1 MYDAIIFTGATQYNS
16 KPAESSPIVFDTFVG
31 WKALGPYRI
40 RTELESKGY
49 SVKVIDYYHC
59 LTDDDIEDIF
69 KTYVSKNTLWVGFST
84 TFLNTTVLLKNR
96 SDLFLKLRKQY
107 NVSFIIGGA
116 KSLVEDLEFADI
128 FISGYADDAIV
139 AVTDFLA
146 GKNIDIAWKDY
157 KGKKHIDSNHM
168 YDKKDLSNLNV
179 IWKAEDRI
187 TAQQSLPIE
196 IARGCIFNC
205 SFCNFP
211 LNNKKKFDYIRVK
224 EDMYKEFMR
233 NYEQFGTTYY
243 TFMDDTYNDSMT
255 KLEIMHEVISKL
267 PFKIKFDAFIK
278 PELLVRWP
286 EQVDLLVETG
296 FSGAN
301 LGIESYN
308 PDTRAAIKKM
318 VDIEKVIDSIN
329 NLKIKSN
336 RQVKIQISLIIG
348 LPYEAE
354 ESIWSTREQ
363 VINNPN
369 IDAWNFYPLLIHS
382 KEHDEYLSPIDRAPE
397 KYGYE
402 IKTKKLFA
410 FDKNKSSSPQNHW
423 VTVWKNEHMTAI
435 NAMRLAEKLRLKDAH
450 LQKVAGW
457 NTGNIT
463 SLGLDVEKHYKT
475 NDGLMDKLPHEYLN
489 TQKQIIMKD
498 YLSSINT
505 IIKET
510 TNAI

>member
-1 MYDAIIFTGATQYNS
+1 MYDAVIFTGATQYNS

-31 WKALGPYRI
+31 WRSLGAYRI

-49 SVKVIDYYHC
+49 SVKVIDYFHC
-59 LTDDDIEDIF
+59 LTDEDIEEIF
-69 KTYVSKNTLWVGFST
+69 KKYVSKKTLWVGFST

-96 SDLFLKLRKQY
+96 SDLFLRLRNQY
-107 NVSFIIGGA
+107 NVSFVIGGA

-128 FISGYADDAIV
+128 FISGYADNAIV
-139 AVTDFLA
+139 AVTDLLA
-146 GKNIDIAWKDY
+146 GKDVDMKWRDY

-168 YDKKDLSNLNV
+168 YDKKDLSNIGV
-179 IWKAEDRI
+179 IWKSEDSI
-187 TAQQSLPIE
+187 TAQQALPIE

-224 EDMYKEFMR
+224 EDMYEEFMR

-243 TFMDDTYNDSMT
+243 TFMDDTYNDSMI
-255 KLEIMHEVISKL
+255 KLEIMHEVISRL

-296 FSGAN
+296 FCGAN

-308 PDTRAAIKKM
+308 PETRASIKKM

-336 RQVKIQISLIIG
+336 GQVKIQISLIIG
-348 LPYEAE
+348 LPFEAE
-354 ESIWSTREQ
+354 ESIWITREE

-382 KEHDEYLSPIDRAPE
+382 KEHDEYLSLIDRDPE

-402 IKTKKLFA
+402 IKTKRLFA
-410 FDKNKSSSPQNHW
+410 SAKNKSASPQNHW
-423 VTVWKNEHMTAI
+423 MTIWKNEHMTAFDAI
-435 NAMRLAEKLRLKDAH
+435 RLAEKLRLEDAH

-457 NTGNIT
+457 NTGNVT
-463 SLGLDVEKHYKT
+463 SLGLDVDKHYEEH
-475 NDGLMDKLPHEYLN
+475 NGLMDKLPDQFLS
-489 TQKQIIMKD
+489 TQKHKVIEDYRRMINII
-498 YLSSINT
+498 
-505 IIKET
+505 
-510 TNAI
+510 